1 MSKDQAL
8 PNNSSII
15 NLLEVVT
22 KGFAI
27 VAGALFVV
35 GLLISNIQMMNLG
48 IADLSPLH
56 ARNVLVGFLF
66 ILYFKLSCT
75 YTITNFWFRWFMVEE
90 TPSIRQKEQKSYFS
104 YYSFAV
110 RY

>member
-48 IADLSPLH
+48 IADFSSLH

-66 ILYFKLSCT
+66 I
-75 YTITNFWFRWFMVEE
+75 
-90 TPSIRQKEQKSYFS
+90 PYFS
-104 YYSFAV
+104 CLVLTLLPIFGSVGLWLRRHQAYDKKSKKVIFLLFICC
-110 RY
+110 